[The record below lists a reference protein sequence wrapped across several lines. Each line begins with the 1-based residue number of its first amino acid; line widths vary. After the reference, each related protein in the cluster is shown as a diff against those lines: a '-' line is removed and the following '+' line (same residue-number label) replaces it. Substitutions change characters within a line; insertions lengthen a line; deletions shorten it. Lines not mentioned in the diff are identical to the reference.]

1 MTSQG
6 WGAQLHCTA
15 EEIGEWPS
23 VMASLCR
30 EAHNNTSH
38 FWQMIFAKLDTRHR
52 VSSKRHILFGN
63 NVRILLTIFSL
74 EEGNIAVFIPTT
86 SWPPLHTIHPTPVQF
101 SFAAA
106 LPAMTGKLISQLKP
120 LYMSLLPELNH
131 VYIKCT
137 KAAFPTTQTFAV
149 IFHLLSTAL
158 CKNWLYSSFLPDQL
172 FHLLIPPFTAFS
184 LLSTFKLPH
193 TTHFCATHNS

>member
-38 FWQMIFAKLDTRHR
+38 FWQMICAKLDTRHR

-101 SFAAA
+101 SFGCCSTSHDWEINQSIKA
-106 LPAMTGKLISQLKP
+106 S
-120 LYMSLLPELNH
+120 LYVTSARIESYLH
-131 VYIKCT
+131 KVHKSC
-137 KAAFPTTQTFAV
+137 FP
-149 IFHLLSTAL
+149 
-158 CKNWLYSSFLPDQL
+158 
-172 FHLLIPPFTAFS
+172 
-184 LLSTFKLPH
+184 
-193 TTHFCATHNS
+193 HNSNFCRHFPPSIHCTLQELAVFLFSSWPVVPPPHSTIHCLFFTLHIQTPSHHTLLCNS